1 MIRFTRVSRGIT
13 QVVLNHGLFLS
24 LNQRNVQSSEKI
36 SAFFSIYWNKEGKSV
51 YILSKVYIL
60 FSSKMPP
67 LCFQIKW
74 QISFFKKCLLAF
86 SCGHSTRICLCIK
99 KGCAI
104 IHTGK
109 RTKIVT
115 KWSYLYCNIF
125 ERASFLY
132 SIGAGRKYKQDL
144 ESEEQK

>member
-1 MIRFTRVSRGIT
+1 MLAIRYYIKRRMDSGYS
-13 QVVLNHGLFLS
+13 FL
-24 LNQRNVQSSEKI
+24 
-36 SAFFSIYWNKEGKSV
+36 G
-51 YILSKVYIL
+51 
-60 FSSKMPP
+60 FSSNDFPSSSKNASFE
-67 LCFQIKW
+67 LQIKW

-115 KWSYLYCNIF
+115 KWSYRYCNIF
-125 ERASFLY
+125 ERASFFVFNWCSTKSTSKALQAQRKRKFSHTQLMNSFPFLY
-132 SIGAGRKYKQDL
+132 NKKYSYKNYFL
-144 ESEEQK
+144 F

>member
-1 MIRFTRVSRGIT
+1 MLAIRYYIKRRMDSGYS
-13 QVVLNHGLFLS
+13 FL
-24 LNQRNVQSSEKI
+24 
-36 SAFFSIYWNKEGKSV
+36 G
-51 YILSKVYIL
+51 
-60 FSSKMPP
+60 FSSNDFPWSSKNASFE
-67 LCFQIKW
+67 LQIKW

-115 KWSYLYCNIF
+115 KWSYRYCNIF
-125 ERASFLY
+125 ERASFFVFNWCSTKSTSKALQAQRKRKFSHTQLMNSFPFLY
-132 SIGAGRKYKQDL
+132 NKKYSYKNYFL
-144 ESEEQK
+144 F